1 VAGVFAA
8 ALALRLIAIA
18 ELRGTPVFDVLMGD
32 GRQYDTWAQQI
43 AGGQWL
49 GTEVFYQTPLYP
61 YLLAVLYKIAGH
73 HLVLVRVVQAV
84 LGAASCALLMQAGAR
99 FFDRRTGLVAGA
111 LLAIYAPAI
120 FFDAVIQKSSLDLFL
135 MTLTLALLGEF
146 LARPHWKW
154 IAAAGIAT
162 GSFMINRENARV
174 LYPIIAGWLLAG
186 VWTAP
191 LRARLNWVVVFTAAV
206 GATLLPVGLRNY
218 HVGGQFL
225 VSTSQLGPNF
235 YIGNHA
241 GAPGVY
247 EPLVIDR
254 GDVAFER
261 ADAVSLAEAAT
272 GRRLSPAE
280 VSDYWTGRGLEF
292 ARHQPGQWLLLMG
305 RKFLMTFSA
314 AEIAD
319 TESVEAYAD
328 YSLILRLLLWMHFGV
343 VLPLAVFGVWQTRRD
358 WRRLGIL
365 YATLGALALAVA
377 AFYVMARYRY
387 PLLPVLIL
395 FAGAGV
401 AHLLMLRQDRSRS
414 WIPGLVA
421 AAAVAIPANAF
432 MRETYD
438 GTYANLGAE
447 LTRAG
452 RSADALP
459 LLEKAVASA
468 PGYAAGHFNLGVAL
482 NETGEKAR
490 ALDEFRAAVS
500 ARPDYFEAQSS
511 LALALGEAGQSSEA
525 LTHFEAAVRLKPD
538 SAEALCNLGQALA
551 QFDQP
556 QAAMDRFRD
565 ALRIKPGYPKAH
577 AGLAAV
583 LQQQGR
589 LADAI
594 KEYQAALDANP
605 DFAEAHS
612 TLALALA
619 AAGDKTGALAHVT
632 AALRLKPDS
641 FGIQMNA
648 GNLLESLGE
657 TKKAIASFEKAL
669 ALAQASGRTAEATEL
684 ARIISA
690 LRAR

>member
-1 VAGVFAA
+1 VAGVFAG

-18 ELRGTPVFDVLMGD
+18 QLHGTPVFDVLMGD

-73 HLVLVRVVQAV
+73 HLLLVRVVQAV

-99 FFDRRTGLVAGA
+99 FFDRRTGLIAGG

-135 MTLTLALLGEF
+135 MTLTIALLGEF
-146 LARPHWKW
+146 LARPHWRW
-154 IAAAGIAT
+154 IAAAGVIAAA
-162 GSFMINRENARV
+162 FMVNRENARV
-174 LYPIIAGWLLAG
+174 LYP
-186 VWTAP
+186 
-191 LRARLNWVVVFTAAV
+191 VVVLWLAFGAWAVPARTRLGWVAVFSLAA
-206 GATLLPVGLRNY
+206 ALTLVPIALRNY
-218 HVGGQFL
+218 RVGGQFL
-225 VSTSQLGPNF
+225 ISTSQLGPNF

-272 GRRLSPAE
+272 GRRLSPTE
-280 VSDYWTGRGLEF
+280 VSDYWMERGLEF

-305 RKFLMTFSA
+305 RKLLMTFSA

-343 VLPLAVFGVWQTRRD
+343 VLPLAVFGAWQTRRD
-358 WRRLGIL
+358 WRRLGVL
-365 YATLGALALAVA
+365 YASLGALALAVA

-387 PLLPVLIL
+387 PLLPVLML

-401 AHLLMLRQDRSRS
+401 ANLLALRQDRLRS
-414 WIPGLVA
+414 WVPGLVA
-421 AAAVAIPANAF
+421 AAAVAIPANLF
-432 MRETYD
+432 MRDTYD
-438 GTYANLGAE
+438 GTLANLGAE

-452 RSADALP
+452 RSAEALP
-459 LLEKAVASA
+459 LLERAVAAA

-490 ALDEFRAAVS
+490 ALEQFQAAVA

-511 LALALGEAGQSSEA
+511 LALALGEAGQSAEA
-525 LTHFEAAVRLKPD
+525 LSHFETAVRLKPE

-556 QAAMDRFRD
+556 QPAMDRFRD

-594 KEYQAALDANP
+594 KEYQAALESNP
-605 DFAEAHS
+605 GFAEAHS
-612 TLALALA
+612 ALAVALA
-619 AAGDKTGALAHVT
+619 ESGDKAGALSHLT
-632 AALRLKPDS
+632 EALRLKPDS

-648 GNLLESLGE
+648 GNLLEGLGK
-657 TKKAIASFEKAL
+657 TKEAIASFEKAL
-669 ALAQASGRTAEATEL
+669 ALAQAAGRTREAAEL
-684 ARIISA
+684 ARVISA